1 MARLRGLLIFL
12 HLWSA
17 LNFRRPSSYVLGP
30 SENDG
35 VFRVLYLCH
44 RPQDGKGKGGFT
56 YQDSSS
62 VTGTQSVGA
71 NKINDAFILTSN
83 PVGHS
88 VEYSFM
94 DPAFKEGFKPIQL
107 ASWDRWIEKYGP
119 PSEAEAIG
127 GCTNWLLITGKLSSK
142 CRQIA
147 SPIPSGTAAIAV
159 VAESLCRGQKPCYDA
174 VVSVACPGFLEQ
186 DIVALNREIMLP
198 GADYYQGNGNP
209 CAPAVGFTSAAVSA
223 PFDEHGQI
231 CKQTRME
238 EKAQEREKDSEEVA
252 DLRLAE
258 DAEVFRVLYLCHRPQ
273 DGAGVGGFTYE
284 DASNISGLQ
293 TVGADKIEKEF
304 ILTSNSKRHPV
315 EHSFMDPALTPGF
328 LPMRLASWDEWIE
341 KYGDGPPEEA
351 VGSCGRWLQGPGNLS
366 STCRSVAS
374 PIPENAH
381 TRAAVAQTLC
391 RGQSPCYDVVV
402 SVACPGFLEQDILA
416 LNREVML
423 PGADYYQGNGNPCE
437 ATVGF
442 TSAVVDARFAENAKI
457 CKFTRRKEKAHKSAT
472 DSEDVADLRLAEDTQ
487 KYEPGAVGSDVS
499 EKPTSTGT
507 C

>member
-273 DGAGVGGFTYE
+273 DGAGVGGFTYL
-284 DASNISGLQ
+284 DNSSVGGMRF
-293 TVGADKIEKEF
+293 VGADSINDRF
-304 ILTSNSKRHPV
+304 ILTSKPAGHSV
-315 EHSFMDPALTPGF
+315 EYTFMDPAFASGF
-328 LPMRLASWDEWIE
+328 QPIDLASWDEWVD
-341 KYGDGPPEEA
+341 KYGQPAETLGGCSD
-351 VGSCGRWLQGPGNLS
+351 WLMLTGNRS
-366 STCRSVAS
+366 SKCRYVAS
-374 PIPENAH
+374 PIPAQ
-381 TRAAVAQTLC
+381 TDDRLTVAQTLC
-391 RGQSPCYDVVV
+391 PEQKPCYNAVV

-423 PGADYYQGNGNPCE
+423 PGADYYQGNGEPCE
-437 ATVGF
+437 PAAGF
-442 TSAVVDARFAENAKI
+442 TSALVNTRFSKDAEI
-457 CKFTRRKEKAHKSAT
+457 CKHTRFEEKAPESVKDCEVIAN
-472 DSEDVADLRLAEDTQ
+472 DVKTENTQ
-487 KYEPGAVGSDVS
+487 KYEPDAESGAVGFDVS
-499 EKPTSTGT
+499 EE
-507 C
+507 